1 MSKEPIYINRGY
13 FCALSLPLIVYIIK
27 ISYYYT
33 LDRQISDTRSFE
45 TSMALHGRPTS
56 TYQILM
62 LIIRKILGRGAF
74 PKTWRWKIGI
84 PSRVLLY
91 NFCLTND
98 LIQRLLTVMIFK
110 LLRLI
115 LFRGS
120 VTTIATSVSSSR
132 KGAWYVRWIHIYYF

>member
-74 PKTWRWKIGI
+74 PK
-84 PSRVLLY
+84 
-91 NFCLTND
+91 
-98 LIQRLLTVMIFK
+98 
-110 LLRLI
+110 
-115 LFRGS
+115 
-120 VTTIATSVSSSR
+120 A
-132 KGAWYVRWIHIYYF
+132 